1 MKRLLLILILILAMA
16 CSMLCGTLAYYT
28 TAIEPVTGSVT
39 AKEFIFLSE
48 EIETAFQ
55 KGIRIAPSETISWD
69 FLVKNHQ
76 NDIVTGTD
84 LYYRL
89 TFDISASDNKG
100 AIDPLIVRV
109 VNDEGEELG
118 GITGQGTFAVD
129 GEFLLSDIGQDQKY
143 FVEMYWPESGLADMD
158 YAGDSFGTTIKVSA
172 VARQVPF
179 EGQEPGEQE
188 SGIHVAYRTET
199 YLWEQNNYRFYLT
212 IINNSNRHIDD
223 WEITFSLLTDRI
235 SKHEPVNYGADYNT
249 PSAGS
254 YRFYRPDY
262 YDQSIPGNGGNISFG
277 GVGIGTGLDPI
288 ENVLVNSQSVELTC
302 QLMQ

>member
-1 MKRLLLILILILAMA
+1 M
-16 CSMLCGTLAYYT
+16 
-28 TAIEPVTGSVT
+28 
-39 AKEFIFLSE
+39 
-48 EIETAFQ
+48 
-55 KGIRIAPSETISWD
+55 
-69 FLVKNHQ
+69 
-76 NDIVTGTD
+76 
-84 LYYRL
+84 
-89 TFDISASDNKG
+89 
-100 AIDPLIVRV
+100 
-109 VNDEGEELG
+109 
-118 GITGQGTFAVD
+118 
-129 GEFLLSDIGQDQKY
+129 
-143 FVEMYWPESGLADMD
+143 EMYWPESGLADMD

-179 EGQEPGEQE
+179 EGQEQGEQE
-188 SGIHVAYRTET
+188 SDIHVSYRTES

-212 IINNSNRHIDD
+212 IINNSDRHIED

-235 SKHEPVNYGADYNT
+235 SKHEPVNYRADYNT

>member
-48 EIETAFQ
+48 EIETTFQ

-84 LYYRL
+84 R
-89 TFDISASDNKG
+89 
-100 AIDPLIVRV
+100 
-109 VNDEGEELG
+109 G

-172 VARQVPF
+172 VAQQIPF
-179 EGQEPGEQE
+179 EEQDPG
-188 SGIHVAYRTET
+188 
-199 YLWEQNNYRFYLT
+199 
-212 IINNSNRHIDD
+212 
-223 WEITFSLLTDRI
+223 
-235 SKHEPVNYGADYNT
+235 
-249 PSAGS
+249 
-254 YRFYRPDY
+254 
-262 YDQSIPGNGGNISFG
+262 
-277 GVGIGTGLDPI
+277 
-288 ENVLVNSQSVELTC
+288 
-302 QLMQ
+302 